1 MTITKEKL
9 HKQIDE
15 FPDEISID
23 EVIERLIMIEK
34 IEIRKK
40 ESEDNETID
49 EEELKNEMERWFKLN
64 G

>member
-34 IEIRKK
+34 LEIRKK
-40 ESEDNETID
+40 ESENNETIS
-49 EEELKNEMERWFKLN
+49 EEELKNEMEKWFK
-64 G
+64 

>member
-9 HKQIDE
+9 HQQIDK

-34 IEIRKK
+34 LETRMK
-40 ESEDNETID
+40 ESDENDTIS
-49 EEELKNEMERWFKLN
+49 
-64 G
+64 

>member
-9 HKQIDE
+9 HRQIDE

-34 IEIRKK
+34 LEIRKK
-40 ESEDNETID
+40 ESEDNETISED
-49 EEELKNEMERWFKLN
+49 ELKNEMDKWFR
-64 G
+64 

>member
-9 HKQIDE
+9 HRQIDE

-34 IEIRKK
+34 LEIRKK
-40 ESEDNETID
+40 ESEDNETISED
-49 EEELKNEMERWFKLN
+49 ELKNEIDEWFK
-64 G
+64 

>member
-9 HKQIDE
+9 QKQIDE

-34 IEIRKK
+34 IETRIQ
-40 ESEDNETID
+40 ESQNNETISED
-49 EEELKNEMERWFKLN
+49 DIKNEMQEWFK
-64 G
+64 

>member
-34 IEIRKK
+34 LEIRKK
-40 ESEDNETID
+40 ESEESETIS
-49 EEELKNEMERWFKLN
+49 EEELKNEMEQWFK
-64 G
+64 

>member
-9 HKQIDE
+9 HKHIDE

-34 IEIRKK
+34 LEIRKK
-40 ESEDNETID
+40 ESEDNETISED
-49 EEELKNEMERWFKLN
+49 ELKNEIDKWFR
-64 G
+64 

>member
-34 IEIRKK
+34 LEIRKK
-40 ESEDNETID
+40 ESKDNDTIS
-49 EEELKNEMERWFKLN
+49 EEELKNEMEKWFK
-64 G
+64 

>member
-9 HKQIDE
+9 QKQIDE

-34 IEIRKK
+34 IETRIQ
-40 ESEDNETID
+40 ESENNETISEND
-49 EEELKNEMERWFKLN
+49 LKNEMQEWFK
-64 G
+64 

>member
-9 HKQIDE
+9 LKQIDE

-34 IEIRKK
+34 LETRIKESDENDTISEEDLKK
-40 ESEDNETID
+40 E
-49 EEELKNEMERWFKLN
+49 MGQWFE
-64 G
+64 

>member
-9 HKQIDE
+9 HQQIDE

-34 IEIRKK
+34 LETRIKESDENDTISEEDLKK
-40 ESEDNETID
+40 E
-49 EEELKNEMERWFKLN
+49 MGQWFE
-64 G
+64 

>member
-23 EVIERLIMIEK
+23 EVIERLIMLEK
-34 IEIRKK
+34 LETRMKESDENDTISEEDLKK
-40 ESEDNETID
+40 E
-49 EEELKNEMERWFKLN
+49 MGQWFE
-64 G
+64 

>member
-9 HKQIDE
+9 HKHIDE

-34 IEIRKK
+34 LETRIK
-40 ESEDNETID
+40 ESEGKDTVS
-49 EEELKNEMERWFKLN
+49 EEDLKKEMGEWFK
-64 G
+64 